1 MSKLYY
7 TESGHSMPNLAEEL
21 TTFRRARKVLTLPPT
36 SSPATLYFIA
46 RAHEGSNLP
55 LYVSVNGTPFQQ
67 VTPQLPWH
75 TWYELSLD
83 PTLLRAGDNV
93 FEFWTDST
101 AMNSWALGL
110 EAGHA
115 DPNSFVSDDS
125 GRSWRSHH
133 MAYLNVIRAEY
144 VVRVRLAEGEDPAP
158 PPIVFNDPDDPR
170 LDSLRAIM
178 PAQALDQ
185 GLPKLERLRAIS
197 TWLASSW
204 EHTPATPD
212 LGVIN
217 SPWDPETVLAWAPGQ
232 CGHNGLR
239 PTANCIFYGVAF
251 ANAAQAIGVPARC
264 AIFAGK
270 PGKADGHFTA
280 EYWSDEHHKWAMVDP
295 NFDDFFIRDGV
306 PLSVSELQKLG
317 SDLEDVTARGPGAE
331 SQRPNQR
338 VHRWFDSHERRAR
351 SLEFRTAWYRADQ
364 LTRPEFSPPAHGGGG
379 AYTETGIVW
388 EERDKDTW
396 PMFPLFGSPDYFD
409 APPIWEG

>member
-36 SSPATLYFIA
+36 SSPASLYFIA

-125 GRSWRSHH
+125 GSSWRSHH
-133 MAYLNVIRAEY
+133 MAYLNVVRAEY
-144 VVRVRLAEGEDPAP
+144 VVRVRLAEGEDPSP
-158 PPIVFNDPDDPR
+158 PSMVFNDPDDPR
-170 LDSLRAIM
+170 LESLRAIM
-178 PAQALDQ
+178 PAQALDRS
-185 GLPKLERLRAIS
+185 LPKLERLRAIS

-409 APPIWEG
+409 APPVWEG